1 MRFNNTTYPESP
13 TYPGIPLLFSS
24 FYSSVP
30 YNHYHHSALSFP
42 AASDSAVPLETRTA
56 PPVGDGVID
65 ALTQDLTTPA
75 AGDPIDT
82 FFTAKRTFAARSV
95 EDILSSLYE
104 RETLKYDNLRDID
117 YQSATLRTRLFEL
130 QRWRLGLNPQMERVR
145 FQVEQELAGLEG
157 EKRKEHVECWRD
169 VTRLKGDLRDALR
182 EFGQEQRKTDLL
194 NTAPSPPWKSKISA
208 GN

>member
-13 TYPGIPLLFSS
+13 TYPRNPLLFSS
-24 FYSSVP
+24 FYSSIP
-30 YNHYHHSALSFP
+30 YNPYHHSSFSSP
-42 AASDSAVPLETRTA
+42 AASDSYVPPA
-56 PPVGDGVID
+56 GDGVLE
-65 ALTQDLTTPA
+65 ALTHNITTTP
-75 AGDPIDT
+75 AGDPIDA
-82 FFTAKRTFAARSV
+82 FFTAKKTFAARSV
-95 EDILSSLYE
+95 EDILTSLYE
-104 RETLKYDNLRDID
+104 RETLKYHNLRDID
-117 YQSATLRTRLFEL
+117 YQSTTLRTRLFEL

-182 EFGQEQRKTDLL
+182 EFGQEQRKADLL
-194 NTAPSPPWKSKISA
+194 NTAPSPPWKSRTSA

>member
-1 MRFNNTTYPESP
+1 MRFHNTTYPETP
-13 TYPGIPLLFSS
+13 TYPRNPLVLSS
-24 FYSSVP
+24 FYSSIP
-30 YNHYHHSALSFP
+30 YNHYHHSALSSP
-42 AASDSAVPLETRTA
+42 AASDSYVP
-56 PPVGDGVID
+56 PISDGVLE
-65 ALTQDLTTPA
+65 ALTHNITATPA
-75 AGDPIDT
+75 RDPIDA
-82 FFTAKRTFAARSV
+82 FFTAKKTFAARSV
-95 EDILSSLYE
+95 EDILTSLYE

-117 YQSATLRTRLFEL
+117 YQSTTLRTRLFEL

-145 FQVEQELAGLEG
+145 FQVEQELTGLEG

-194 NTAPSPPWKSKISA
+194 NTAPSPSWKSRTSA